1 MNWNQNQWQQPQGGY
16 GYGNQGGYQPSMGR
30 QQQSNVEWIR
40 VPNVQ
45 DVEQVT
51 VQAGQTAWI
60 MAQNT
65 NVFSVRM
72 ADPMGIVSTKYF
84 RFEAWDPAA
93 AESQRQA
100 SIEERLSR
108 LEAVINGSQSF
119 TGHFESPAVP
129 AEPV

>member
-1 MNWNQNQWQQPQGGY
+1 MAWNNGQNQWGQQPYNY
-16 GYGNQGGYQPSMGR
+16 GQPYGGYQPMR
-30 QQQSNVEWIR
+30 QQSSNLEWIR

-65 NVFSVRM
+65 NVFAVRM
-72 ADPMGIVSTKYF
+72 ADPMGIVTTKYF

-108 LEAVINGSQSF
+108 LEAVINGQQSF
-119 TGHFESPAVP
+119 NGHFESPAVP

>member
-1 MNWNQNQWQQPQGGY
+1 MAWQQNQWGQPQPGY
-16 GYGNQGGYQPSMGR
+16 GYGQMGGYSQPQSR
-30 QQQSNVEWIR
+30 QQTNVDWIR

-65 NVFSVRM
+65 SVFAVRM
-72 ADPMGIVSTKYF
+72 ADNMGIVTTKYF
-84 RFEAWDPAA
+84 RFDAWDPAA
-93 AESQRQA
+93 AETQRQA

-108 LEAVINGSQSF
+108 LEAMVNGAQS
-119 TGHFESPAVP
+119 TPGRFESAAIPSD
-129 AEPV
+129 PV